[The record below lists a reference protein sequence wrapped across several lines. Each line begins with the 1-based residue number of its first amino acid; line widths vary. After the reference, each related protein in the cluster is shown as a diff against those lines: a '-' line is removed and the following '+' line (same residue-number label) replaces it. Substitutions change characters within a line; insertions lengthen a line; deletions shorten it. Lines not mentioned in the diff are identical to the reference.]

1 MKTHEEKINR
11 ILRDAFEKGLIEPSS
26 MSPAE
31 LGKAIQDEYEANPPS
46 LKERVWAHLYAFQLS
61 LILKKG
67 K

>member
-1 MKTHEEKINR
+1 MKTHEEKVNR

-31 LGKAIQDEYEANPPS
+31 LGKAVKEELEANPPT
-46 LKERVWAHLYAFQLS
+46 LMERMWAHLYYAVRFN
-61 LILKKG
+61 LKRG

>member
-1 MKTHEEKINR
+1 MKTHEEKVNR

-31 LGKAIQDEYEANPPS
+31 LGKAIKEELEANPPTLMERMWANLYYAVRFN
-46 LKERVWAHLYAFQLS
+46 LKR
-61 LILKKG
+61 G